1 MLATA
6 RSWGVE
12 MIERLK
18 EGLSFEWRA
27 EWHAEVLLEGLAD
40 AAAAIEQRS
49 RLDELAAAARTRRTR
64 LERRLQALSGGA
76 RLAPVPPLLDHL
88 DEALELA
95 LAQTR
100 ASADRYGALA
110 ELSRRIADPE
120 TAFACELNRSGA
132 EESALLI
139 DGLLTVEVERSVAL
153 RSLGAA
159 SATQSP

>member
-1 MLATA
+1 
-6 RSWGVE
+6 

-27 EWHAEVLLEGLAD
+27 EWHAEVLLEGLAV
-40 AAAAIEQRS
+40 AAAGGEQSR

-64 LERRLQALSGGA
+64 LERRLHALSA
-76 RLAPVPPLLDHL
+76 APRLAPLPPILDQL

-132 EESALLI
+132 EESALLL
-139 DGLLTVEVERSVAL
+139 DGLLALAVERGVAL
-153 RSLGAA
+153 RAAGAA
-159 SATQSP
+159 APTQAP